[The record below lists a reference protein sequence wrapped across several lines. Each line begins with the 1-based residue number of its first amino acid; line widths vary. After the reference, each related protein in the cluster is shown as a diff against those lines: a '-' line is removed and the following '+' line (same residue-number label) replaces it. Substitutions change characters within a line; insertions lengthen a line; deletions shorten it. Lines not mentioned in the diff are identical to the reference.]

1 MKEKQKGDEKA
12 EFKVY
17 FSSKQKCLQK
27 SKNGIFKVL
36 WSTMSISWYI
46 NMVISMYYRISIRYH
61 HRCTAIV
68 LFIRVIRL

>member
-1 MKEKQKGDEKA
+1 MENGMKVKQKGDEKA

-27 SKNGIFKVL
+27 NCIFKVL

-46 NMVISMYYRISIRYH
+46 NMVIGNLN
-61 HRCTAIV
+61 V
-68 LFIRVIRL
+68 L